1 MRENIKLLGKAFK
14 TSIKIR
20 SKLSLFVVLLGFPIA
35 FVPAVMALKLE
46 DLTNDIQGLVN
57 DATLLKVTLW
67 DGGMLIGLF
76 LLQLFYGFMKSYMQS
91 VDTQITM
98 VRYIKKRMLQHKCEV
113 KYKYIENY
121 DNFNE
126 KITFAETQ
134 AGAQVAACFQAI
146 TDMLQDMIKFISVL
160 YLLVQVNVWIVV
172 VILITS
178 IPAMIIA
185 RKQKDELYYAK
196 ARWIRENGLALHYYF
211 ICSNDGNL
219 AEIRHL
225 GMLNYL
231 KSRWREFCSTYIEK
245 KRELTVRHVKYNL
258 LADGLR
264 NVVYIAILSFTAYL
278 IYLDKSIGL
287 GIFAL
292 VYTLTGQMQDITAVL
307 FNQIMQLISNI
318 DYMKDFFYLDILQ
331 KDEEEQRTDG
341 LGVGDIVFEGVK
353 FQYPNGEKQ
362 IFEGLNV
369 TIKKGEKVAILGENG
384 SGKSTFIS
392 LLCGM
397 FEPDE
402 GQITINEKDV
412 KMHISEVRRNV
423 SVVLQDFGRYND
435 SLRNNVTI
443 SDEEKEKSDKEI
455 LELARKLNVMDVI
468 ESQENGLDEMIGAF
482 SAESNDLSG
491 GQWQKVAI
499 LRAAYRDNASIMILD
514 EPTSALDPLAEAQIY
529 RDFSKLTGER
539 TTILVSHRLG
549 IASLV
554 DRILVFKDGKIIE
567 DGTHEELI
575 NRNGEYTRMYKAQ
588 AEWYA

>member
-1 MRENIKLLGKAFK
+1 MKENFKLLGKAFK

-20 SKLSLFVVLLGFPIA
+20 SKLSLVVVLLGFPMA
-35 FVPAVMALKLE
+35 FIPAVMALKLE
-46 DLTNDIQGLVN
+46 DLTNDIQALVN
-57 DATLLKVTLW
+57 DAALLKVTLW
-67 DGGMLIGLF
+67 DSGMLIGLF
-76 LLQLFYGFMKSYMQS
+76 LLQLFYGFLKGYMQS
-91 VDTQITM
+91 VDSQITM
-98 VRYIKKRMLQHKCEV
+98 VKYIKKKILQHRCEV

-134 AGAQVAACFQAI
+134 AGAQVAASFQVI
-146 TDMLQDMIKFISVL
+146 TDVLQNFIKFISVL
-160 YLLVQVNVWIVV
+160 YLLVQVNVWIAV
-172 VILITS
+172 VILVTS
-178 IPAMIIA
+178 IPAMIIS

-225 GMLNYL
+225 GMLDYL
-231 KSRWREFCSTYIEK
+231 KSRWREFCGTYIEK
-245 KRELTVRHVKYNL
+245 KRDLTLRHVKYNL

-278 IYLDKSIGL
+278 IYSDKSIGL
-287 GIFAL
+287 GVFAL
-292 VYTLTGQMQDITAVL
+292 VYTLTGQMQEITAVL
-307 FNQIMQLISNI
+307 FNQIMQLISTV
-318 DYMKDFFYLDILQ
+318 DYMKDFFYLDTLQ
-331 KDEEEQRTDG
+331 KDEEVQETDA
-341 LGVGDIVFEGVK
+341 LGVGDIVFEGVR

-362 IFEGLNV
+362 IFKGLNV

-402 GQITINEKDV
+402 GKITINEKDV
-412 KMHISEVRRNV
+412 KSYISEVRKNI

-435 SLRNNVTI
+435 SLRNNIVI
-443 SDEEKEKSDKEI
+443 SDEERKASDEEI
-455 LELARKLNVMDVI
+455 LDLVQKLNVMDVVN
-468 ESQENGLDEMIGAF
+468 SQENGLDEMIGAF

-499 LRAAYRDNASIMILD
+499 LRAAYKDKANIMILD

-529 RDFSKLTGER
+529 KDFSKLTGDR

-554 DRILVFKDGKIIE
+554 DRILVFKDGRIIE

-575 NRNGEYTRMYKAQ
+575 GRNGEYTRMYKAQ

>member
-1 MRENIKLLGKAFK
+1 
-14 TSIKIR
+14 
-20 SKLSLFVVLLGFPIA
+20 
-35 FVPAVMALKLE
+35 
-46 DLTNDIQGLVN
+46 
-57 DATLLKVTLW
+57 
-67 DGGMLIGLF
+67 
-76 LLQLFYGFMKSYMQS
+76 MQH
-91 VDTQITM
+91 
-98 VRYIKKRMLQHKCEV
+98 RCEV

-134 AGAQVAACFQAI
+134 AGAQVAASFQVI
-146 TDMLQDMIKFISVL
+146 TDVLQNFIKFISVL
-160 YLLVQVNVWIVV
+160 YLLVQVNLWIVV
-172 VILITS
+172 VILVTS
-178 IPAMIIA
+178 IPAMIIS

-225 GMLNYL
+225 GMLDYL
-231 KSRWREFCSTYIEK
+231 KSRWREFCDTYIEK

-278 IYLDKSIGL
+278 IYSDKSIGL
-287 GIFAL
+287 GVFAL
-292 VYTLTGQMQDITAVL
+292 VYTLTGQMQEITSVL
-307 FNQIMQLISNI
+307 FNQVMQFISNI
-318 DYMKDFFYLDILQ
+318 DYMKDFFYLDTLQ
-331 KDEEEQRTDG
+331 KDEVGQETDA
-341 LGVGDIVFEGVK
+341 LGVGDIVFEGVR

-362 IFEGLNV
+362 IFNDLNV

-402 GQITINEKDV
+402 GRITINGKDV
-412 KMHISEVRRNV
+412 KSYISEVRKNI

-435 SLRNNVTI
+435 SLRNNIVI
-443 SDEEKEKSDKEI
+443 SDEERKASDEAI
-455 LELARKLNVMDVI
+455 LDLVQKLNVMDVVN
-468 ESQENGLDEMIGAF
+468 SQENGLDEMIGAF
-482 SAESNDLSG
+482 SAESNDISG

-499 LRAAYRDNASIMILD
+499 LRAAYKDKANIMILD

-529 RDFSKLTGER
+529 KDFSKLTGER

-554 DRILVFKDGKIIE
+554 DRILVFKDGSIIE

-575 NRNGEYTRMYKAQ
+575 GRNGEYTRMYKAQ
-588 AEWYA
+588 AEWYM

>member
-1 MRENIKLLGKAFK
+1 MKENIKILGKAFK
-14 TSIKIR
+14 ASIKIR
-20 SKLSLFVVLLGFPIA
+20 SKLSLFVVLLGFPMA
-35 FVPAVMALKLE
+35 FVPAVTAVKLE
-46 DLTNDIQGLVN
+46 DLTNDIQALVN
-57 DATLLKVTLW
+57 DSTQLKVTLW
-67 DGGMLIGLF
+67 DAGILIGLF
-76 LLQLFYGFMKSYMQS
+76 LLQLLYGFLKSYMQS
-91 VDTQITM
+91 IDSQITM
-98 VRYIKKRMLQHKCEV
+98 VRYIKKKILQHRCEV

-134 AGAQVAACFQAI
+134 AGTQVAACFQAI
-146 TDMLQDMIKFISVL
+146 TDVLQNIIKFVSVL

-172 VILITS
+172 VILVTS
-178 IPAMIIA
+178 IPAMILS

-196 ARWIRENGLALHYYF
+196 ARWIRENALALHYYY

-225 GMLNYL
+225 GMLDYL
-231 KSRWREFCSTYIEK
+231 KSRWREFCDSYIEK

-278 IYLDKSIGL
+278 IYSDRSVGL
-287 GIFAL
+287 GVFAL
-292 VYTLTGQMQDITAVL
+292 VYTLTGQMQEITSLL
-307 FNQIMQLISNI
+307 FHQLTQVISNI
-318 DYMKDFFYLDILQ
+318 DYMKDFFYLDTLQ
-331 KDEEEQRTDG
+331 KDEEEQKTDP

-353 FQYPNGEKQ
+353 FGYPNGEKQ
-362 IFEGLNV
+362 IFEDLNV

-397 FEPDE
+397 FEPDA
-402 GQITINEKDV
+402 GHIKINEKDV
-412 KMHISEVRRNV
+412 KDHISEVRKNI

-435 SLRNNVTI
+435 SLRNNITI
-443 SDEEKEKSDKEI
+443 SDEEKKASDEEI
-455 LELARKLNVMDVI
+455 LDLVQKLNVMDVI
-468 ESQENGLDEMIGAF
+468 RSQEHGLDEMIGAF

-499 LRAAYRDNASIMILD
+499 LRAAYKDAANIMILD

-529 RDFSKLTGER
+529 KDFSKLTGER

-549 IASLV
+549 IAALV

-575 NRNGEYTRMYKAQ
+575 GRNGEYTRMYKAQ
-588 AEWYA
+588 AEWYM